1 MQVADECNSFYV
13 VFWNQAIKEYLPIFE
28 QNLHGWVS
36 IEDFSVNFY
45 LGEPSVKL
53 VEKTAEI
60 RAVVEKELLDKL
72 NLPERVVQAIEAAKG
87 LNVRGHIV
95 HIDGSTFRRWKKC
108 GKCKGKYKYMYIYIE
123 ILCFYVVSVG
133 MGADP
138 VCNAR
143 DCKKFNVTKVIT
155 KNTKL
160 KFNAFLKQQRMPF
173 VFFVDTE
180 PMLIPR
186 DQFDSDGF

>member
-13 VFWNQAIKEYLPIFE
+13 VFWNSAIKEYLPIFE

-45 LGEPSVKL
+45 HVIYSLRNFTNLLLNLKGEPSVKL
-53 VEKTAEI
+53 VEKMAEI
-60 RAVVEKELLDKL
+60 RAVVDKQLLDKL
-72 NLPERVVQAIEAAKG
+72 NLPERVVQQIEAAKG

-95 HIDGSTFRRWKKC
+95 HIDGSTFRKWKKC

-123 ILCFYVVSVG
+123 ILCFYVASVG

-143 DCKKFNVTKVIT
+143 DCKKFNVTKVI
-155 KNTKL
+155 
-160 KFNAFLKQQRMPF
+160 
-173 VFFVDTE
+173 
-180 PMLIPR
+180 IY
-186 DQFDSDGF
+186 SDGFYQEY

>member
-1 MQVADECNSFYV
+1 MCADTLSTLTD
-13 VFWNQAIKEYLPIFE
+13 QHL
-28 QNLHGWVS
+28 
-36 IEDFSVNFY
+36 EDGRSVEN
-45 LGEPSVKL
+45 
-53 VEKTAEI
+53 
-60 RAVVEKELLDKL
+60 
-72 NLPERVVQAIEAAKG
+72 AKV
-87 LNVRGHIV
+87 NIN
-95 HIDGSTFRRWKKC
+95 IC
-108 GKCKGKYKYMYIYIE
+108 IYIYIE